1 MNKKTWTGLLLS
13 FLLLCSCND
22 GVDIKQDYDF
32 SLSSWYLQ
40 KQVEMGETVEIRF
53 YLTREG
59 DYDKARYE
67 LGYIQMD
74 GKGEVFDSEGTRLIN
89 REVIPLDAV
98 PDLDTTNPKKQVFTL
113 FYRSTSTKRSELKFF
128 LRDNFN
134 QEREMN
140 ITFDVQSGSSEQ

>member
-13 FLLLCSCND
+13 LLLLCSCND
-22 GVDIKQDYDF
+22 GVEIKQDYDF

-89 REVIPLDAV
+89 REVIPLNAV
-98 PDLDTTNPKKQVFTL
+98 PGLNAERPEKQVFTL
-113 FYRSTSTKRSELKFF
+113 FYRSTSTKRSKLKFF

-140 ITFDVQSGSSEQ
+140 VTFDVQSGSSEQ

>member
-1 MNKKTWTGLLLS
+1 MKKKTWIGLLLS
-13 FLLLCSCND
+13 ALLLCSCND
-22 GVDIKQDYDF
+22 GVEIKQDYDF

-40 KQVEMGETVEIRF
+40 KQVEIGETVEIRF

-74 GKGEVFDSEGTRLIN
+74 GKGEVFDSEGTRLIS
-89 REVIPLDAV
+89 REVIPLNAV
-98 PDLDTTNPKKQVFTL
+98 PGLNAERSEKQVFTL

-134 QEREMN
+134 REREMN
-140 ITFDVQSGSSEQ
+140 ITFDVESGSSEQ

>member
-1 MNKKTWTGLLLS
+1 MKKKTWIGLLLS

-22 GVDIKQDYDF
+22 GVEIKQDYDF
-32 SLSSWYLQ
+32 NLSSWYLQ

-74 GKGEVFDSEGTRLIN
+74 GKGEVFDSEGTHLIN

-140 ITFDVQSGSSEQ
+140 VTFDVQSGSSEQ

>member
-1 MNKKTWTGLLLS
+1 MKKKIWTGLLLS
-13 FLLLCSCND
+13 ALLLCSCND
-22 GVDIKQDYDF
+22 GVEIKQDYDF

-67 LGYIQMD
+67 LGYIQKE

-89 REVIPLDAV
+89 REVIPLDDV
-98 PDLDTTNPKKQVFTL
+98 PDLNTAHPQKQVFTL

-134 QEREMN
+134 QEREMD
-140 ITFDVQSGSSEQ
+140 ITFDIDSGSSGQ

>member
-1 MNKKTWTGLLLS
+1 MKKKTWTGLLLS
-13 FLLLCSCND
+13 ALLLCSCND
-22 GVDIKQDYDF
+22 GVEIKQDYDF

-67 LGYIQMD
+67 LDYIQMD
-74 GKGEVFDSEGTRLIN
+74 GKGEVFDSEGTRLIS
-89 REVIPLDAV
+89 REVIPLNAV
-98 PDLDTTNPKKQVFTL
+98 PGLNAERPEKQVFTL

-140 ITFDVQSGSSEQ
+140 VTFDVQSGSSEQ

>member
-1 MNKKTWTGLLLS
+1 
-13 FLLLCSCND
+13 
-22 GVDIKQDYDF
+22 
-32 SLSSWYLQ
+32 
-40 KQVEMGETVEIRF
+40 
-53 YLTREG
+53 
-59 DYDKARYE
+59 
-67 LGYIQMD
+67 MD

-134 QEREMN
+134 QKREMN
-140 ITFDVQSGSSEQ
+140 ITFDVESSSSEQ

>member
-1 MNKKTWTGLLLS
+1 MKKKTWIGLLLS
-13 FLLLCSCND
+13 LLLLCSCND
-22 GVDIKQDYDF
+22 GIEIKQDYDF

-40 KQVEMGETVEIRF
+40 KQVEKGETVEIRF

-140 ITFDVQSGSSEQ
+140 ITFDVESSSSEQ